1 MMPEDRKI
9 LQNNI
14 MLLSRALLTLNDE
27 LKIRVKTNLDECLWC
42 IKRCS
47 SRKGEDYQLLV
58 DARN

>member
-27 LKIRVKTNLDECLWC
+27 LKIRVMKILM
-42 IKRCS
+42 S
-47 SRKGEDYQLLV
+47 VYG
-58 DARN
+58 A